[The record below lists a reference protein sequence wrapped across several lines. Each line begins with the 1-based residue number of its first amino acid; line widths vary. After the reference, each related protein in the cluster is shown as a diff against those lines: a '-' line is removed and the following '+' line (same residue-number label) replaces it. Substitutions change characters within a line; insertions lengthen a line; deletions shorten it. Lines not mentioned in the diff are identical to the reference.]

1 MEIVGNKALKLRLKH
16 PNKVTASIPKSKS
29 LGGNEVLVNWGISET
44 HTLRSMGIKV
54 PSPISAR
61 YAWPGQ
67 YKPFAHQK
75 TTAEFLTL
83 NKQSFCFNEQGTGK
97 TMSAIWAADFL
108 MNIGLVKRVL
118 IICPL
123 SIMDSAWRADLF
135 KTAMHRTVDTA
146 HGAAAKRKKVINGG
160 AEFIIINYDGIAV
173 VADELVAGGF
183 DLIIVDEATH
193 YKTATTKRWKALRR
207 LIGEDTWLW
216 LMTGTPAAQ
225 APTDA
230 YGLAKLVSPAN
241 VPRYFGGF
249 RDIVMLKR
257 GPFRWEPR
265 HDAVNIVHRVLQ
277 PAIRFTKEECLDL
290 PDMVYA
296 KRHVA
301 MTSQQEAYYERFRKD
316 MVMEA
321 AGSEVT
327 AVNAAIKMNKLLQIS
342 GGAVY
347 TDEGDTLMFDISARY
362 KVLRE
367 VIAESSHKVLV
378 FVPFRNAL
386 EILEDR
392 LSADGISTEVISG
405 GVKAHARTEIFHK
418 FQTTNDPRVLLIQP
432 AAAAHGVTLTAA
444 NTVVWWAPTASMEIY
459 AQANARV
466 HRAGQVN
473 KCTVVQLEGSPVERK
488 LYRMLD
494 TRIDVHT
501 RIVDLYRELLD

>member
-1 MEIVGNKALKLRLKH
+1 
-16 PNKVTASIPKSKS
+16 
-29 LGGNEVLVNWGISET
+29 
-44 HTLRSMGIKV
+44 
-54 PSPISAR
+54 
-61 YAWPGQ
+61 
-67 YKPFAHQK
+67 
-75 TTAEFLTL
+75 
-83 NKQSFCFNEQGTGK
+83 
-97 TMSAIWAADFL
+97 
-108 MNIGLVKRVL
+108 
-118 IICPL
+118 
-123 SIMDSAWRADLF
+123 
-135 KTAMHRTVDTA
+135 
-146 HGAAAKRKKVINGG
+146 
-160 AEFIIINYDGIAV
+160 
-173 VADELVAGGF
+173 
-183 DLIIVDEATH
+183 
-193 YKTATTKRWKALRR
+193 
-207 LIGEDTWLW
+207 
-216 LMTGTPAAQ
+216 
-225 APTDA
+225 
-230 YGLAKLVSPAN
+230 
-241 VPRYFGGF
+241 
-249 RDIVMLKR
+249 
-257 GPFRWEPR
+257 
-265 HDAVNIVHRVLQ
+265 VHRVLQ